1 MLGWSSICLGIGT
14 PSLRGDLLLLRHV
27 FGVCIVH
34 GLGIGLGW
42 KVQRAPSVWSCCRP
56 IRSDLQAV
64 VTPIIANVGVI
75 IVTRQQTGRVTIIAP
90 IVGGTIP
97 IFLMLIS
104 REGEG
109 QSISMAE
116 RALDVYWIVG

>member
-1 MLGWSSICLGIGT
+1 MLGWSSISLGIGT
-14 PSLRGDLLLLRHV
+14 PSSRDDSLLLRRV
-27 FGVCIVH
+27 FGVCVVH

-42 KVQRAPSVWSCCRP
+42 KVQRAPSVWSCCHP
-56 IRSDLQAV
+56 IRLDLQTV

-75 IVTRQQTGRVTIIAP
+75 IVTRRRTRRVTIVAP

-97 IFLMLIS
+97 IFLMLIF

-116 RALDVYWIVG
+116 SALDVYWIVG

>member
-1 MLGWSSICLGIGT
+1 L
-14 PSLRGDLLLLRHV
+14 
-27 FGVCIVH
+27 
-34 GLGIGLGW
+34 
-42 KVQRAPSVWSCCRP
+42 
-56 IRSDLQAV
+56 DLQAV

-75 IVTRQQTGRVTIIAP
+75 IVTRQRMGRVTIIAP

-104 REGEG
+104 REGES

-116 RALDVYWIVG
+116 STLDVYWIVG